1 MSFVVTSSSALVKP
15 PLLDKNDAIRLWFAN
30 RRLNQTT
37 KAAIQRKDQ
46 YKASAA
52 SAARRCTELE
62 ARLVEIE
69 RRATAAESRVEQL
82 NRELMKCESQAATQA
97 LIQAQAHGQTA
108 PRLIRQRLLGL
119 VRRFHPDR
127 TKTTTPDEVT
137 KALNG
142 LVEEM
147 DASFNMLSSW
157 NHMIYTAKT
166 EMYFATTKRLAEK

>member
-82 NRELMKCESQAATQA
+82 NRELMKCESRAAVQARA
-97 LIQAQAHGQTA
+97 QAQAHGQTA
-108 PRLIRQRLLGL
+108 PRLLRQKLLAL

-127 TKTTTPDEVT
+127 TKTATPDEVT

-147 DASFNMLSSW
+147 DASFNMLSS
-157 NHMIYTAKT
+157 
-166 EMYFATTKRLAEK
+166 

>member
-30 RRLNQTT
+30 RRLNQTM
-37 KAAIQRKDQ
+37 KLAVQRKEK

-52 SAARRCTELE
+52 TAARRCTELE
-62 ARLVEIE
+62 SRLVEIE
-69 RRATAAESRVEQL
+69 RRATAAESRVEQ
-82 NRELMKCESQAATQA
+82 
-97 LIQAQAHGQTA
+97 TA
-108 PRLIRQRLLGL
+108 PRLLRQRLLGL

-127 TKTTTPDEVT
+127 TKTATPDEIT

-147 DASFNMLSSW
+147 DASFNMLLSS
-157 NHMIYTAKT
+157 
-166 EMYFATTKRLAEK
+166 